1 MKRSLFNYLTILCI
15 SVVLTGS
22 MSCNNDGETRPD
34 MMDSAA
40 TDPTTSPDSII
51 VISPDTTHTA
61 ELPQGSRKSAT
72 LGLSYFPV
80 MHRNETKDV
89 NVYVSVK
96 FPSSLVRDTLRSIVI
111 EQTNHYADHDTSII
125 YTINVIW
132 YKTLDIT
139 LVDPAGDF
147 TITPIH
153 PANNQIVDTINGNR
167 WRWTI
172 TTKTDKKVV
181 TMIMKVIAAKEDGT
195 IDRFD
200 DKTIVIKV
208 KIDKNVVRVFIDY
221 LLDNPKVSI
230 TILVSLFGFLGWY
243 IKYRMDKKN
252 KKANA

>member
-1 MKRSLFNYLTILCI
+1 
-15 SVVLTGS
+15 
-22 MSCNNDGETRPD
+22 
-34 MMDSAA
+34 
-40 TDPTTSPDSII
+40 
-51 VISPDTTHTA
+51 
-61 ELPQGSRKSAT
+61 
-72 LGLSYFPV
+72 

-96 FPSSLVRDTLRSIVI
+96 FPTSLIRDTLRSIVI
-111 EQTNHYADHDTSII
+111 EQTNHYADRDTSII
-125 YTINVIW
+125 YTTNVIW

-153 PANNQIVDTINGNR
+153 PANKQVVDTINGNR

-200 DKTIVIKV
+200 DKTIIINV
-208 KIDKNVVRVFIDY
+208 KIDKNVIRVFIDY

-230 TILVSLFGFLGWY
+230 PILVSLFAFLGWY
-243 IKYRMDKKN
+243 IKYRLDKK
-252 KKANA
+252 K